1 MVVIRALAARGW
13 ALDHAWGRRLEPI
26 IAGMDL
32 YRPPEFPPD
41 ARLPG
46 APDPWAP
53 SGAPAW
59 RDGPPYFMTEMIEAE
74 PAFAERLLARLW
86 RVDGPAFRVADA
98 IREVA
103 GAGGPVVATGCGTS
117 EHGAMATAAILSDA
131 MRRAGVPGR
140 ATSVQ
145 AFEAALAPQEGGLL
159 IAVSHEGGTWATIEA
174 MRAARARGATTALV
188 TVSDRSPAAELADIV
203 VETDEQ
209 DQSWCHTVGYLSA
222 IVAAASIG
230 GALTRMPIEASA
242 VRDLLSEGVSRR
254 EAAGTIAAALAQASH
269 ILVVGSGADRPA
281 AWELALKI
289 EEACYLPS
297 TARELDS
304 VLHGNLPATDE
315 STGMVV
321 ILTDPDRRPDRW
333 DRAQGL
339 FLAAARVGIRTAA
352 IVGSG
357 LSWALP
363 PKLTPAGRILVPEMP
378 DLPAPVASLIGTA
391 APLQLLTER
400 LARARR
406 TNPDRLRRDD
416 PAYREAAAAYE

>member
-1 MVVIRALAARGW
+1 
-13 ALDHAWGRRLEPI
+13 
-26 IAGMDL
+26 MDP

-53 SGAPAW
+53 SSPPAW
-59 RDGPPYFMTEMIEAE
+59 RDGPPYLMTEMIEAE
-74 PAFAERLLARLW
+74 PALAERLLARLW
-86 RVDGPAFRVADA
+86 RADGPVFRVADA
-98 IREVA
+98 IRETA
-103 GAGGPVVATGCGTS
+103 RTGGSIVTTGCGTS

-131 MRRAGVPGR
+131 MRRAGLAGVAGVAGLAGVAGR

-174 MRAARARGATTALV
+174 IRAARARGATTALV
-188 TVSDRSPAAELADIV
+188 TVSGRSPAAELADIV

-209 DQSWCHTVGYLSA
+209 DQGWCHTVGYLSP

-230 GALTRMPIEASA
+230 GALTRMPIEAST
-242 VRDLLSEGVSRR
+242 VRDLLAEGVSRR
-254 EAAGTIAAALAQASH
+254 DAAGTIAAALAPTSH

-297 TARELDS
+297 TARDLES
-304 VLHGNLPATDE
+304 MLHGHLPATDE

-363 PKLTPAGRILVPEMP
+363 PKLTPAGRILVPETP